1 MTSAAPLFAPPMPKP
16 ALSGR
21 GRVVV
26 SRLESERP
34 GPMRV
39 PTVLSLARM
48 AAHVV
53 ASSVAAACALASDG
67 VIPAQMHNTPYTI
80 VVYVFD
86 NSRTVVEK
94 NQHRRIQHPC
104 LSREGRAFCNS
115 RIVAA
120 AFRPVCRDVWR
131 NPIVAPSPRTFS
143 MRTPSQHLLSS
154 SIAIAAMIP
163 AIGIAQVR
171 PQTTLRGPG
180 SGQPWQ
186 CNPTDSSR
194 AFNRALRADSLAR
207 QRAAGGAVPGT
218 QQVTGGT
225 GRSHEFPEY
234 DVVLDIPNLCV
245 NRLFL
250 KVDSVTAKLNLNARV
265 ANLVRIDAGA
275 DVLIGTVDLTIQ
287 GVRAQALLL
296 VDLDDVVYIVDQTL
310 TFVDNH
316 PEIVQQ
322 LGSTLQ
328 TTVGAVGGLVNR
340 LLLGTVTNSLGQ
352 AVQRLIDQSTG
363 SIIEKAVVGAGQQAA
378 ERVVGNITQLTVIS
392 QVTDAAGNLV
402 KRARDAATNAIVQYT
417 LSKAGKLLTSSIIQA
432 GTR

>member
-1 MTSAAPLFAPPMPKP
+1 MRTSPQNLLTSA
-16 ALSGR
+16 
-21 GRVVV
+21 
-26 SRLESERP
+26 
-34 GPMRV
+34 
-39 PTVLSLARM
+39 
-48 AAHVV
+48 
-53 ASSVAAACALASDG
+53 
-67 VIPAQMHNTPYTI
+67 
-80 VVYVFD
+80 
-86 NSRTVVEK
+86 
-94 NQHRRIQHPC
+94 
-104 LSREGRAFCNS
+104 
-115 RIVAA
+115 
-120 AFRPVCRDVWR
+120 
-131 NPIVAPSPRTFS
+131 
-143 MRTPSQHLLSS
+143 
-154 SIAIAAMIP
+154 IAIAALIP
-163 AIGIAQVR
+163 SITTAQVR
-171 PQTTLRGPG
+171 PQTTARGPG

-186 CNPTDSSR
+186 CQPSDSSR

-207 QRAAGGAVPGT
+207 QRTAGGVAGGA
-218 QQVTGGT
+218 QVTGGT

-328 TTVGAVGGLVNR
+328 NTVGAVGGLVNR
-340 LLLGTVTNSLGQ
+340 LLLGTVTTAAGQ
-352 AVQRLIDQSTG
+352 VQRLIDTG
-363 SIIEKAVVGAGQQAA
+363 TGNILEKAVTAAGQNAA
-378 ERVVGNITQLTVIS
+378 ERVVGNITQLPVIS

-417 LSKAGKLLTSSIIQA
+417 LSKAGKVLAASVVQA
-432 GTR
+432 ATR